1 MKWLAVFGHWD
12 AFSHTPNCGRG
23 LNHWTLN
30 FAQFWPGFLKRVDS
44 EDIVVDFET
53 SFRLRRNG
61 DKTIP
66 GLKHSFWQWTQ
77 CQRLLTRGCVN
88 LIVNCKLTRG
98 CVRSIYKWIKSH
110 HHGRLLIAGQVK
122 TIHLS
127 CLISQQLGRRSFSHQ
142 SEDCKFSGQDSP
154 RSSFCVD
161 LLKYYSSNSFEQLC
175 SSSGFVNLIQ
185 QVNLWENTEEKL
197 ALKQILASEISF

>member
-142 SEDCKFSGQDSP
+142 SEDCKFSGQNSW
-154 RSSFCVD
+154 SLHSV
-161 LLKYYSSNSFEQLC
+161 LIYWNITAATVLSNSVLH
-175 SSSGFVNLIQ
+175 
-185 QVNLWENTEEKL
+185 L
-197 ALKQILASEISF
+197 ALSMSFNRSTCGKTLKRSWF